1 MATKSLNIQSIKMV
15 CVSKLRIKNV
25 CLGLGY
31 CNSNK
36 YNYFK
41 ERCFLSCHEEKT
53 LSSNEKLSPR
63 PLDSL

>member
-1 MATKSLNIQSIKMV
+1 MV

-41 ERCFLSCHEEKT
+41 ERYFLSCHEEKT